1 MRFRL
6 FTALF
11 LAGSAIA
18 SPAHFEPAK
27 RDASAIN
34 RTLQRLTNSVNTFVT
49 AVRIRPKGG
58 DQNEARRQ
66 TNILLGLARQVVSD
80 ARQGSRDIRYGPQV
94 GYLESL
100 NLLMPVTNLGS
111 LITTA
116 TNGWTDNNVQE
127 MVKAAGMR
135 SDVQRVLKETAD
147 VMKETGDAIVGKLPI
162 LDGAGPIA
170 SAITQSYISLV
181 DNALKVYSRWF

>member
-1 MRFRL
+1 
-6 FTALF
+6 
-11 LAGSAIA
+11 
-18 SPAHFEPAK
+18 
-27 RDASAIN
+27 
-34 RTLQRLTNSVNTFVT
+34 LTNSVNTFVT

-66 TNILLGLARQVVSD
+66 TNILLSLARQVVSD

-100 NLLMPVTNLGS
+100 NLLGPVTNLGG

-116 TNGWTDNNVQE
+116 TNGWTDSNVQD

-135 SDVQRVLKETAD
+135 ADVQRVLKETAD
-147 VMKETGDAIVGKLPI
+147 VMRETGDAIVGKLPI

-170 SAITQSYISLV
+170 NTIAQSYISLV
-181 DNALKVYSRWF
+181 DNALKVYSRWW